1 MITEKEK
8 KELIAL
14 IRKKYKSLDAPD
26 FSFVREV
33 LSNQPYAKVIQKIAR
48 GFDLEE
54 DTDPNDDVSFGYLLT
69 KEHQRWMLRIS
80 MVGPYAV
87 LFRLDS
93 AASIE
98 VLSPMMPGLSAAE
111 TSLVTLLSEAHIQLM
126 ERDTLCLPV
135 PIQLFS
141 TEPENS
147 RLYQALFVDSD
158 VLPWEA
164 PFQKG

>member
-1 MITEKEK
+1 MITEKAKEK
-8 KELIAL
+8 LVAL
-14 IRKKYKSLDAPD
+14 ICEKYKSLDAPD
-26 FSFVREV
+26 FSFVREA
-33 LSNQPYAKVIQKIAR
+33 LSIQPYAKVIQKIAR

-87 LFRLDS
+87 LFRLDNAES
-93 AASIE
+93 VE
-98 VLSPMMPGLSAAE
+98 VLSPIMPGLSAAE
-111 TSLVTLLSEAHIQLM
+111 TSLVVLLSEAHIQLM
-126 ERDTLCLPV
+126 DRDTLSLPV
-135 PIQLFS
+135 PLQLFN

-158 VLPWEA
+158 VVPWET
-164 PFQKG
+164 PVQKG

>member
-8 KELIAL
+8 EELVTL
-14 IRKKYKSLDAPD
+14 IHEKYKALDAPD

-33 LSNQPYAKVIQKIAR
+33 LANRPYAKVTQKIAQ
-48 GFDLEE
+48 GFELEE

-69 KEHQRWMLRIS
+69 KGHQRWMLRIS

-93 AASIE
+93 PEGIK
-98 VLSPMMPGLSAAE
+98 VVSPGMPGLSAAE
-111 TSLVTLLSEAHIQLM
+111 TSLVTLLSEARIRLLD
-126 ERDTLCLPV
+126 RDTLCLPV
-135 PIQLFS
+135 PIQLFN

-158 VLPWEA
+158 VLPWET
-164 PFQKG
+164 PFQQG